1 MLHPFVFPFV
11 LFLLM
16 AAGLIFFC
24 TTCMILCVAYGRY
37 HERRYYHSGPIATVH
52 PVPFVTPGSAYPAYP
67 PPPPNPSLYEASQSS
82 SAVISSQPTINQPN
96 ANASIC
102 AEQFIANTDTSPPPP
117 YCSVVNP
124 PKSSS

>member
-1 MLHPFVFPFV
+1 MLHFRGSVALV
-11 LFLLM
+11 Q
-16 AAGLIFFC
+16 IHES
-24 TTCMILCVAYGRY
+24 TLCSNSHYKFTLRKY
-37 HERRYYHSGPIATVH
+37 RERRLYLSRRHCGPIATVH

-67 PPPPNPSLYEASQSS
+67 PPPRNPSLYEASQSS

-117 YCSVVNP
+117 YCSAVNP